1 MMVKVLS
8 PGMQHRQK
16 ADAGAQV
23 SWVGAD
29 PQKSFGGSAK
39 EHVINRPLV
48 LEREWREQ
56 LR

>member
-29 PQKSFGGSAK
+29 PQKSFGGRAK